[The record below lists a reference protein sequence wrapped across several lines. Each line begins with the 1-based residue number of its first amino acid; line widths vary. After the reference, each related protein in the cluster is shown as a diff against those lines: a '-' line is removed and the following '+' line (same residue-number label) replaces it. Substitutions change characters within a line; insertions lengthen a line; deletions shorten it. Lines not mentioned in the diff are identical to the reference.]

1 MTMLRAL
8 DWQYSGFS
16 ATLAAMS
23 NAAGQR
29 ILLVEDDP
37 VMAVVLAR
45 HLQKLGYTVS
55 VEENGAR
62 VLARVAAEAPVAV
75 ILDGNLPGKDG
86 FEVCRELRAKYRGAV
101 IMLTGRDEDIDRI
114 LGLELGADDYLVKPI
129 EPRVVAAHLK
139 ACLRRTE
146 APRAE
151 DDTDEIRYGSFSISR
166 ATRIVQLAGQE
177 VPLTTAEFELL
188 WLLAS
193 RAGTVLSRDD
203 IMSGVR
209 GITHD
214 GLDRSIDMRISRIR
228 KRLGDDAENPR
239 RIKTV
244 RGQGYLFSRT
254 DW

>member
-1 MTMLRAL
+1 MMRTL
-8 DWQYSGFS
+8 DWRNSGFS
-16 ATLAAMS
+16 TTLAPMS

-37 VMAVVLAR
+37 VMAAVLSR
-45 HLQKLGYTVS
+45 HLEKLGYVVS
-55 VEENGAR
+55 VEENGTK
-62 VLARVAAEAPVAV
+62 VLALVAAETPVAV

-86 FEVCRELRAKYRGAV
+86 FEICRELRTKYRGAV

-139 ACLRRTE
+139 ACLRRTDST
-146 APRAE
+146 RIE
-151 DDTDEIRYGSFSISR
+151 DETDEVRYGSFSISR
-166 ATRIVQLAGQE
+166 ATRVVTLSDQE

-203 IMSGVR
+203 IMSGMR
-209 GITHD
+209 GIAHD

-228 KRLGDDAENPR
+228 KRLGDDAESPR

>member
-1 MTMLRAL
+1 MLRSL
-8 DWQYSGFS
+8 NWRHSGFS

-23 NAAGQR
+23 NNPTQHV
-29 ILLVEDDP
+29 LLVEDDP
-37 VMAVVLAR
+37 VMAIVLSR
-45 HLQKLGYTVS
+45 HLEKQGYTVS
-55 VEENGAR
+55 IEDNGAR
-62 VLARVAAEAPVAV
+62 ALARVMAESPAAV

-86 FEVCRELRAKYRGAV
+86 FEVCRELRTKYRGAV

-114 LGLELGADDYLVKPI
+114 FGLELGADDYLVKPI

-139 ACLRRTE
+139 ACLRRTDSPGGDNE
-146 APRAE
+146 A
-151 DDTDEIRYGSFSISR
+151 DEVRYGSFSISR
-166 ATRIVQLAGQE
+166 ATRVVTLSGQE

-203 IMSGVR
+203 IMSGMR
-209 GITHD
+209 GIAHD

-228 KRLGDDAENPR
+228 KRLGDDADSPS

-244 RGQGYLFSRT
+244 RGKGYLFSRT